1 MVNTYVQRKRG
12 INMDNIRDVLLHCLE
27 NDKDYVKY
35 GVEDKGKWINQGWIE
50 ALQYVSSTFDTE
62 EKTINE

>member
-1 MVNTYVQRKRG
+1 MARR
-12 INMDNIRDVLLHCLE
+12 REVL
-27 NDKDYVKY
+27 KY

-50 ALQYVSSTFDTE
+50 ALQYVSNTFDTE